1 MICSRC
7 KNRPELR
14 VCPQCRVEKRGNF
27 SRNRFAE
34 DLARKIFLE
43 EAGSTL
49 VAAQESAEEDV
60 PDIRLPQ
67 YDEMGFPDY
76 GLDRF

>member
-1 MICSRC
+1 MICSNC
-7 KNRPELR
+7 NNRPELR
-14 VCPQCRVEKRGNF
+14 VCPQCRVYKKGQF

-34 DLARKIFLE
+34 DLARKIFNE
-43 EAGSTL
+43 EAGSPL
-49 VAAQESAEEDV
+49 VAAQERAEEDV
-60 PDIRLPQ
+60 PEIRLPT

>member
-67 YDEMGFPDY
+67 YYEMGFPDH

>member
-7 KNRPELR
+7 NNRPELR
-14 VCPQCRVEKRGNF
+14 VCPQCRVNKKGNF
-27 SRNRFAE
+27 TRNRFAE
-34 DLARKIFLE
+34 DVARKIFQE

-49 VAAQESAEEDV
+49 VGAQERAEEDV
-60 PDIRLPQ
+60 PEIRLPQ
-67 YDEMGFPDY
+67 YDEMGFPDH